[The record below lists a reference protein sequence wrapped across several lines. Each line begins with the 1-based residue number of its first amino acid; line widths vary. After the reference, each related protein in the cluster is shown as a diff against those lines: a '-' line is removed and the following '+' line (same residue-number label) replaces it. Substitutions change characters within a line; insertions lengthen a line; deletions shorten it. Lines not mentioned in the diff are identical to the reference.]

1 MRAQRGNLL
10 LMVPRGNRPVGQNG
24 WIASA
29 DCVSLAMTPPTETFE
44 AMKFGINASVVVA
57 LFRPRCRQLTIEYP
71 QHQRGD
77 VVHGEAGRWPR
88 GETCLPASV
97 SIEQKDPVPIM
108 V

>member
-1 MRAQRGNLL
+1 MNLL
-10 LMVPRGNRPVGQNG
+10 LTDLRLEGFTPKSGPAIGWPENSGPHQSGRG
-24 WIASA
+24 
-29 DCVSLAMTPPTETFE
+29 LARE
-44 AMKFGINASVVVA
+44 V
-57 LFRPRCRQLTIEYP
+57 TIEYP

-77 VVHGEAGRWPR
+77 VVHREPARWPR